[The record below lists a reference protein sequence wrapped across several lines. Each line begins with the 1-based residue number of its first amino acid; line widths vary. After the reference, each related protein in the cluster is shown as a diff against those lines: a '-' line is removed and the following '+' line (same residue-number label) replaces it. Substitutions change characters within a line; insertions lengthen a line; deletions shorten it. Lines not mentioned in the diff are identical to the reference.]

1 MTIAFIGLGAMGKGI
16 ASRLAAFLQSEQ
28 APAGC
33 LGPLLVQN
41 RTAAVA
47 EQFAAATP
55 GCQAVGAISEL
66 AGASVVF
73 SCLANDA
80 AADSALRELLAAV
93 KQEPELPQQQKQQ
106 RVYVNMATVLP
117 STVARQAAE
126 TAAAGVAYVN
136 CPVFGRPDA
145 AASGS
150 LFAVP
155 AGPSAARER
164 LAPLL
169 PAFAAR
175 GVWDLGDDPATSAAL
190 KLTGNFWIVSQIE
203 LSAQCL
209 ALATKSGIEDGHVL
223 RMLETFLAS
232 PIPLGYA
239 KRIAA
244 GDYSAETGFAVDL
257 ALKDVGH
264 MRALAQ
270 ETTCPLPLAD
280 TAFNHLLQA
289 KAKHGGQLD
298 WGAINL
304 AVRDTA
310 GLPANTKDK
319 AQ

>member
-1 MTIAFIGLGAMGKGI
+1 MTTAFIGLGAMGKGI
-16 ASRLAAFLQSEQ
+16 AARLAAFLQSDQ

-33 LGPLLVQN
+33 SGPLLVQN

-55 GCQAVGAISEL
+55 GCQAVRAVAEL
-66 AGASVVF
+66 SGASLIF
-73 SCLANDA
+73 SCLANDEATDA
-80 AADSALRELLAAV
+80 ALHELLAAV
-93 KQEPELPQQQKQQ
+93 KNAPQPPQQQQP
-106 RVYVNMATVLP
+106 RIFVNMATVLP
-117 STVARQAAE
+117 STVARQAAD
-126 TAAAGVAYVN
+126 AAVAGFAYVN

-145 AASGS
+145 AAAGA
-150 LFAVP
+150 LIAVP
-155 AGPSAARER
+155 AGPADAREC
-164 LAPLL
+164 LAALL
-169 PAFAAR
+169 PAFAGR
-175 GVWDLGDDPATSAAL
+175 GVWDLGEDPAASAAL

-203 LSAQCL
+203 LASQCL
-209 ALATKSGIEDGHVL
+209 GLAAKSGIEDGHVL

-232 PIPLGYA
+232 PIPMGYA

-264 MRALAQ
+264 MRRLAQ
-270 ETTCPLPLAD
+270 ETTCPLPFAD

-310 GLPANTKDK
+310 GLPPNTKDK